1 MKQIIVITDGCSNVG
16 VSPVLAASQAYARGI
31 TVNVIGVVQNDEI
44 GAHGETEIREIA
56 EAGGGLSRIVTARN
70 LSQTIQMM
78 TRQTLVA
85 TIQGVVSK
93 ELQTIM
99 GDGNATIAS
108 LPPEQR
114 AQVVQTVDKLTENA
128 SLQVALLIDTS
139 ASMKPKLEAVRD
151 AAYDLMLSLRARAG
165 RSELSVLHFPGNNSE
180 AVRVVLPWTKELANL
195 DKIFYKLNMKGTT
208 PTGPALAETIR
219 YMTGT
224 APAFDRPENRAAGD
238 SAASSAWGDYV
249 V

>member
-16 VSPVLAASQAYARGI
+16 VSPVLAASQAYARGV

-78 TRQTLVA
+78 TRQTVVA
-85 TIQGVVSK
+85 TIQSVVNK
-93 ELQTIM
+93 ELRAIM
-99 GDGNATIAS
+99 GDGEAGIAS
-108 LPPEQR
+108 LPPEKR
-114 AQVVQTVDKLTENA
+114 AQVVRTVDTLTETEA
-128 SLQVALLIDTS
+128 LQVALLIDTS
-139 ASMKPKLEAVRD
+139 ASMKPKLEAVRE
-151 AAYDLMLSLRARAG
+151 AAYDLMVSLRARAG

-180 AVRVVLPWTKELANL
+180 AVRVVLPWTSELANL

-219 YMTGT
+219 YMTGS
-224 APAFDRPENRAAGD
+224 ALSFDRTDE
-238 SAASSAWGDYV
+238 SASSSAWGDYV